1 MIKLVI
7 TFRYIVRFTAM
18 LAAIC
23 LLNGCLGGTI
33 AQQIARSI
41 ATSVAD
47 KAMARAMDVD
57 ENEDYSE
64 SQYASALNKST
75 QNSAMQRSALQG
87 ATVQNVALQNPAKQ
101 NTQAQNTEPNDY
113 WYALATSG
121 FQPVKPISEP
131 LPENVEEVETHIA
144 IIEGN
149 QLVRVELFNLLIGD
163 EKNAV
168 YEKARIMGATSLPQ
182 KREWQNWGVGTG
194 AIKSNT
200 EKEKKVITFL
210 IPPELGKL
218 PSGAVAVV
226 ELANPGE
233 LNMARYKGN

>member
-1 MIKLVI
+1 MIKVVI
-7 TFRYIVRFTAM
+7 TFRYIVRFAAM
-18 LAAIC
+18 FAAIC
-23 LLNGCLGGTI
+23 LLSGCLGGTI

-47 KAMARAMDVD
+47 KTMARAMDVD

-87 ATVQNVALQNPAKQ
+87 TTVQNVALQNPAKQ
-101 NTQAQNTEPNDY
+101 NTPAQNTEPNDY

-121 FQPVKPISEP
+121 FQPVKPITEP
-131 LPENVEEVETHIA
+131 LPENVEEVETQIT
-144 IIEGN
+144 IVEGN

-168 YEKARIMGATSLPQ
+168 YEKARIMGAASLPQ
-182 KREWQNWGVGTG
+182 RREWQNWGVGTG
-194 AIKSNT
+194 AIKSSA

-233 LNMARYKGN
+233 LNVARYKGN

>member
-18 LAAIC
+18 LAATC
-23 LLNGCLGGTI
+23 LLSGCLGGTI

-87 ATVQNVALQNPAKQ
+87 TTLQNVALQNPAKQ

-121 FQPVKPISEP
+121 FQPVKPIAEP